1 MKKVKHLG
9 KTMSKYSICAEI
21 DRIKYSWAVVTM
33 ECDSYEYWRHR
44 LYVAIEKYCPE
55 RMKEFANLY

>member
-1 MKKVKHLG
+1 
-9 KTMSKYSICAEI
+9 MSKHDLCWEI
-21 DRIKYSWAVVTM
+21 DRIKYSWAVVGM